1 MPKILF
7 SRISAGLLLVA
18 GAAFAQAPAAPL
30 AFDVASVKLGTIDQ
44 AKIMAGQQHIG
55 LKVEGNRVDIGISSL
70 SELIGM
76 AYKVK
81 YYQIQGPDWLGPTG
95 QRFDILAK
103 MPEGATKD
111 RVPEMLQAL
120 LAERFKLT
128 LHHTSK
134 ETQIYALVIGKNGL
148 KMKETPPDAP
158 VAAAGDG
165 AAPAADSNMK
175 VSGTQEKGMTITNTP
190 AGTQKVTMVE
200 GVVHVEAS
208 KMPMSMLAEAL
219 SRYVDHPV
227 VDMTELKGN
236 YQVVLDISQEDIRNV
251 MRSVGAA
258 MPAGAGGATD
268 SASEPGSSILTS
280 VQQLGL
286 KLEARKSPLDMIVI
300 DHLEKLPT
308 EN

>member
-1 MPKILF
+1 
-7 SRISAGLLLVA
+7 LLLVA
-18 GAAFAQAPAAPL
+18 GAALAQTPAAPL
-30 AFDVASVKLGTIDQ
+30 TFDVASVKLGAIDQ
-44 AKIMAGQQHIG
+44 AKIMAGQQHVG

-81 YYQIQGPDWLGPTG
+81 FYQIQGPDWLTPTG

-111 RVPEMLQAL
+111 QAPEMLQAL

-128 LHHTSK
+128 LHRTSK
-134 ETQIYALVIGKNGL
+134 ETQVYALIIGKNGL
-148 KMKETPPDAP
+148 KMKETPPDVP
-158 VAAAGDG
+158 VAPTGDD
-165 AAPAADSNMK
+165 APKDTNMK
-175 VSGTQEKGMTITNTP
+175 ITGTQEKGMTVTNTP
-190 AGTQKVTMVE
+190 AGTQKMTMVD
-200 GVVHVEAS
+200 GVMHVEAS
-208 KMPMSMLAEAL
+208 KMAMSMLAEAL

-236 YQVVLDISQEDIRNV
+236 YQVVLDISQEDIRAV

-268 SASEPGSSILTS
+268 TASEPGSSIVTS

-286 KLEARKSPLDMIVI
+286 RLEARKMPIDMIVI

>member
-1 MPKILF
+1 MPKTF
-7 SRISAGLLLVA
+7 FHQTSAALLLIA
-18 GAAFAQAPAAPL
+18 STAFAQTPAAPL
-30 AFDVASVKLGTIDQ
+30 AFDVASVKLGAIDQ
-44 AKIMAGQQHIG
+44 AKIMAGQQHVG

-103 MPEGATKD
+103 LPEGATKEQ
-111 RVPEMLQAL
+111 VPEMLQAL
-120 LAERFKLT
+120 LADRFKLT
-128 LHHTSK
+128 LHRTSK
-134 ETQIYALVIGKNGL
+134 ETQVYALIIGKNGL
-148 KMKETPPDAP
+148 KMKETPPDVP
-158 VAAAGDG
+158 VAATGDD
-165 AAPAADSNMK
+165 AAAKDTNMK
-175 VSGTQEKGMTITNTP
+175 ISGTQEKGMTITNTP
-190 AGTQKVTMVE
+190 AGTQKVTMVD
-200 GVVHVEAS
+200 GVMHVEAS
-208 KMPMSMLAEAL
+208 KMPMTMLCEAL

-268 SASEPGSSILTS
+268 NASEPGSSIVTS

-286 KLEARKSPLDMIVI
+286 KLDARKTALDMIVI

>member
-1 MPKILF
+1 MLRTFCNIG
-7 SRISAGLLLVA
+7 AGLLLVA
-18 GAAFAQAPAAPL
+18 GAALAQTPAAPL
-30 AFDVASVKLGTIDQ
+30 TFDVASVKLGAIDQ
-44 AKIMAGQQHIG
+44 AKIMAGQQHVG

-81 YYQIQGPDWLGPTG
+81 FYQIQGPDWLTPTG

-111 RVPEMLQAL
+111 QAPEMLQAL

-128 LHHTSK
+128 LHRTSK
-134 ETQIYALVIGKNGL
+134 ETQVYALIIGKNGL
-148 KMKETPPDAP
+148 KMKETPPDVP
-158 VAAAGDG
+158 VAPAGDD
-165 AAPAADSNMK
+165 APKDTNMK
-175 VSGTQEKGMTITNTP
+175 ITGTQEKGMTVTNTP
-190 AGTQKVTMVE
+190 AGTQKMTMVD
-200 GVVHVEAS
+200 GVMHVEAS
-208 KMPMSMLAEAL
+208 KMAMSMLAEAL

-236 YQVVLDISQEDIRNV
+236 YQVVLDISQEDIRAV

-268 SASEPGSSILTS
+268 TASEPGSSIVTS

-286 KLEARKSPLDMIVI
+286 RLEARKMPIDMIVI

-308 EN
+308 EI

>member
-1 MPKILF
+1 MPKSPFLKIG
-7 SRISAGLLLVA
+7 AGLLLVA
-18 GAAFAQAPAAPL
+18 STAFAQTPAAPL

-44 AKIMAGQQHIG
+44 AKIMAGQQHVG

-81 YYQIQGPDWLGPTG
+81 FYQIQGADWLSPTG

-103 MPEGATKD
+103 MPEGANKD
-111 RVPEMLQAL
+111 QVPEMLQTL

-128 LHHTSK
+128 LHRASK
-134 ETQIYALVIGKNGL
+134 ETQVYALVIGKNGL
-148 KMKETPPDAP
+148 KMKETPPD
-158 VAAAGDG
+158 VQV
-165 AAPAADSNMK
+165 AAPADGDAPKPDSNMK

-190 AGTQKVTMVE
+190 AGTQKVTMVD
-200 GVVHVEAS
+200 GVMHVEAS
-208 KMPMSMLAEAL
+208 KMPMALLCEAL

-236 YQVVLDISQEDIRNV
+236 YQVVLDISQEDIRAV
-251 MRSVGAA
+251 MRSIGAA
-258 MPAGAGGATD
+258 MPAGAAGATD
-268 SASEPGSSILTS
+268 TASEPGSSIVTS

-286 KLEARKSPLDMIVI
+286 KLDARKMPLDMIVI
-300 DHLEKLPT
+300 EHLEKLPT

>member
-1 MPKILF
+1 MQRIFFPK
-7 SRISAGLLLVA
+7 ISAGLLLVV

-30 AFDVASVKLGTIDQ
+30 SFDVASVKLGTIDQ

-111 RVPEMLQAL
+111 QAPEMLQAL

-128 LHHTSK
+128 LHRTSK
-134 ETQIYALVIGKNGL
+134 ETQVYALIIGKNGL

-158 VAAAGDG
+158 VAAAVDG
-165 AAPAADSNMK
+165 APAADTNMK
-175 VSGTQEKGMTITNTP
+175 ISGTQEKGMTITNTP

-200 GVVHVEAS
+200 GVMHVEAS
-208 KMPMSMLAEAL
+208 KMPMSMLCEAL

-268 SASEPGSSILTS
+268 SASEPGSSILAS

>member
-1 MPKILF
+1 M
-7 SRISAGLLLVA
+7 A
-18 GAAFAQAPAAPL
+18 GAALAQTPAAPL
-30 AFDVASVKLGTIDQ
+30 TFDVASVKLGAIDQ
-44 AKIMAGQQHIG
+44 AKIMAGQQHVG

-81 YYQIQGPDWLGPTG
+81 FYQIQGPDWLTPTG

-111 RVPEMLQAL
+111 QAPEMLQAL

-128 LHHTSK
+128 LHRTSK
-134 ETQIYALVIGKNGL
+134 ETQVYALIIGKNGL
-148 KMKETPPDAP
+148 KMKETPPDVP
-158 VAAAGDG
+158 VAPTGDD
-165 AAPAADSNMK
+165 APKDTNMK
-175 VSGTQEKGMTITNTP
+175 ITGTQEKGMTVTNTP
-190 AGTQKVTMVE
+190 AGTQKMTMVD
-200 GVVHVEAS
+200 GVMHVEAS
-208 KMPMSMLAEAL
+208 KMAMSMLAEAL

-236 YQVVLDISQEDIRNV
+236 YQVVLDISQEDIRAV

-268 SASEPGSSILTS
+268 TASEPGSSIVTS

-286 KLEARKSPLDMIVI
+286 RLEARKMPIDMIVI